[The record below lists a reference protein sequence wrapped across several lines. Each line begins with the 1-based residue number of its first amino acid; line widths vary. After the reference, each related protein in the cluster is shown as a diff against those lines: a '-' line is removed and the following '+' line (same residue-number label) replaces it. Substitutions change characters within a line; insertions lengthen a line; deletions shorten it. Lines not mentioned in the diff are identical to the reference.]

1 MPLCAIVV
9 DTPPD
14 PVALAQRFAGRPG
27 FALLHGA
34 SDGERGGRSFLAFDP
49 VATSTRWLP
58 PDDVETSCGGA
69 VRDDVLGT
77 ATPRADATSRGS
89 SPSEAFDTRGGVPR
103 WIGAIPYEC
112 ARSLERAAWTLTPD
126 ERPAPHVVQPRW
138 QRYGAV
144 IDVDPA
150 CSVVRVVGDDA
161 AKVAELAQEIRA
173 VPPRRADHAPVR
185 LAALADDDPP
195 RAHVERI
202 RRAQELIRA
211 GDLYQVN
218 LARRLRFAV
227 ASSPLDLYL
236 AIASTAPAA
245 FGACIDL
252 DGTFV
257 CASSPEL
264 FLAVDP
270 ASGRVVTAPIK
281 GTRPRGADADADA
294 ALRWELDQS
303 VKERAELTMILDVER
318 NDLGKVCEPGS
329 VRLLDPPRV
338 QTHRTIHHRAAL
350 LGGMLKAGAT
360 PLDALRA
367 MFPSGSVT
375 GAPKVRA
382 MEVIARLEPA
392 RRGLYTG
399 AFGYVACNGAVNL
412 AMAIRVMTIRNG
424 EAHYFAGG
432 GIVAD
437 SDPEAELDETRWK
450 GTQIERL
457 VQLRAGRVA
466 AKRSAPAAARG
477 TTVRSPR

>member
-1 MPLCAIVV
+1 MSLCAIVV

-34 SDGERGGRSFLAFDP
+34 SHGVRGGRSFLAFDP
-49 VATSTRWLP
+49 VATSSRWLP
-58 PDDVETSCGGA
+58 TDDSEASRVGA
-69 VRDDVLGT
+69 VRDDI
-77 ATPRADATSRGS
+77 ATGCGS
-89 SPSEAFDTRGGVPR
+89 EQSVAVDTRAGVPR

-126 ERPAPHVVQPRW
+126 ERPTPHVVQPRW

-144 IDVDPA
+144 IDIDPMR
-150 CSVVRVVGDDA
+150 SVVRVVGDDA
-161 AKVAELAQEIRA
+161 AKVAEVAKEVRA
-173 VPPRRADHAPVR
+173 VRPLRAEGEPVR
-185 LAALADDDPP
+185 LVVFAEDDPP
-195 RAHVERI
+195 RAHVERV

-218 LARRLRFAV
+218 LARRLRFAIV
-227 ASSPLDLYL
+227 SSPLDVYL
-236 AIASTAPAA
+236 AIASSAPAA
-245 FGACIDL
+245 FGACIDF

-264 FLAVDP
+264 FLALDP
-270 ASGRVVTAPIK
+270 ASGRVATAPIK
-281 GTRPRGADADADA
+281 GTRPRGLDADADA
-294 ALRWELDQS
+294 ALRRELDQS
-303 VKERAELTMILDVER
+303 IKERAELTMILDVER

-329 VRLLDPPRV
+329 VRLLDAPRV

-350 LGGMLKAGAT
+350 LGGVLKAGAT

-382 MEVIARLEPA
+382 MEVIARLEPV

-399 AFGYVACNGAVNL
+399 AFGYVACSGAVNL
-412 AMAIRVMTIRNG
+412 AMAIRVMTMKNG

-437 SDPEAELDETRWK
+437 SDPDAELNETRWK
-450 GTQIERL
+450 GSQIERL
-457 VQLRAGRVA
+457 VELRAG
-466 AKRSAPAAARG
+466 PAAAEWSAPGAPRG
-477 TTVRSPR
+477 AVMRSRR